1 MLAIQN
7 LLLASLPRKAYLDLL
22 PGLSPVTLGFGA
34 VLYEPDTLI
43 RHVYFPVACLVSLL
57 TIVEDHLALEVGMVG
72 REGMVGIPLALGIV
86 HSPVRALVQGGG
98 PALRMSK
105 ARFLSA
111 LRHSL
116 PLQQGLKRYTHLL
129 MGQISQTAACNRFHL
144 VDARLARW
152 LLMTRD
158 RVGSGEFSMT
168 HEFLSSML
176 GVRREGVTDAASAF
190 QRRNLIE
197 YSRGKI
203 SILDHVGLEAA
214 ACSCYLRSTRGP
226 GVIPPWRP
234 ARIRAPRSSLLP
246 VS

>member
-1 MLAIQN
+1 MPAIPN

-22 PGLSPVTLGFGA
+22 PGLSPVTLVFGA

-43 RHVYFPVACLVSLL
+43 RYIYFPVACLVSLL
-57 TIVEDHLALEVGMVG
+57 TIVEDHQALEVGMVG
-72 REGMVGIPLALGIV
+72 REGMVGVPLALGIV
-86 HSPVRALVQGGG
+86 LSPVRALVQGGG

-111 LRHSL
+111 LRHNL
-116 PLQQGLKRYTHLL
+116 PLQNGLKRYTHAL
-129 MGQISQTAACNRFHL
+129 MGQISQTAACNRFH
-144 VDARLARW
+144 VVEARLARW

-190 QRRNLIE
+190 QRKRLIE

-203 SILDHVGLEAA
+203 SILDHAGLEAA
-214 ACSCYLRSTRGP
+214 ACSCYLRSTKVP
-226 GVIPPWRP
+226 GAIPPWRP
-234 ARIRAPRSSLLP
+234 ARIRAPRPLLLP